1 MSFSYR
7 TVTHSARVLA
17 NLTGVP
23 DLFIDAPLQRTN
35 RKNAIWYFGSD
46 ELWTPLGFP
55 LRVSVTIGPK
65 NSLQVLSAQTKLLE
79 IGIVDLS
86 IYAELWLPTDEKL
99 TVWTEERRA
108 ASATAG

>member
-7 TVTHSARVLA
+7 SVTQSARVLA
-17 NLTGVP
+17 NVTGVS
-23 DLFIDAPLQRTN
+23 DLFIDAPLERTY
-35 RKNAIWYFGSD
+35 RKSNIWYFGSD
-46 ELWTPLGFP
+46 QLWTPQGFP
-55 LRVSVTIGPK
+55 LSLSVTIGPK
-65 NSLQVLSAQTKLLE
+65 NSLQVWSAQTRLLE

-99 TVWTEERRA
+99 TVWTEERRV